1 LFRNEAVS
9 PLAYNFC
16 TEILPFLRRV
26 CRISPEETLVQRCK
40 YALGCALLA
49 VFYSPFFAAAAS
61 GPHGSQQGDEQQAPS
76 LTKGLDALFNEH
88 AYAVK
93 SVQLAWQNGGDNYTI
108 LEPAANA
115 KGTDIVGYDTGSGKR
130 SVLISAAQLTP
141 AGAKEPLSIEDY
153 SWSQDRKKLIVFT
166 NTKRV
171 WRQNTRGD
179 YWVFD
184 EAAGRLTK
192 LGGPAPE
199 SSLMFATFSPD
210 SSRAAYVRANN
221 LYVEDLSTAAITQLT
236 TDGSTDI
243 INGTSDWVSEEEL
256 ELRNCFRWSPDSQ
269 SIAYWQF
276 DQSGVG
282 EYTLIND
289 TDAEYPATVKYKY
302 PQPGTTNSAVRA
314 GIVSVSGG
322 STHWIKLEGDPR
334 QHYIAQMEWAG
345 NASQV
350 LVEYLDRL
358 QQDNRLMLADA
369 KTGQTRLFF
378 EDTDKAWV
386 DDSPLAW
393 IGKTG
398 TREPDLLWISERDGW
413 RHAYRVDR
421 TSGQARLIT
430 DFQADL
436 ISVSAIDAEGGWLYF
451 LASPQ
456 DAVGQYLYRSRLD
469 GQGTPERVTPE
480 DQAGANAYNISPNA
494 RWAVHIFST
503 YTQPPR
509 FEIVS
514 LPAHLAARMLVDN
527 QELAAR
533 AKPLLG
539 AEPEFF
545 KVPVGNG
552 VTLDGFMVKPPDFD
566 PAKKYPLLAY
576 VYGEPAGATVR
587 DGWAGT
593 RGLFHALIARE
604 GYLVVSFD
612 NQGTPAPKGREWRKC
627 VYGAVGVLS
636 SSQQAQAIQTMARE
650 RNYIDTSRMAIWGW
664 SGGGSNTLNVMFR
677 YPGVYSTGI
686 AVAPVADESH
696 YDTIYQERYMGL
708 PTENKQGYHDGSPIN
723 FAQGLEGHLLI
734 VHGSGD
740 DNVHFQGTELLINK
754 LVELEKPFDFMEYP
768 NRTHGIFE
776 GKGTSFHLHRLIAR
790 YLEDHVPPGGV
801 AR

>member
-1 LFRNEAVS
+1 VHN
-9 PLAYNFC
+9 
-16 TEILPFLRRV
+16 
-26 CRISPEETLVQRCK
+26 CK
-40 YALGCALLA
+40 FGLGCVLLVALHTPLLTSAAPAPQAAPQA
-49 VFYSPFFAAAAS
+49 VPQSA
-61 GPHGSQQGDEQQAPS
+61 QS
-76 LTKGLDALFNEH
+76 LSAGLDAIFNQH
-88 AYAVK
+88 AYTVK
-93 SVQLAWQNGGDNYTI
+93 FVQLAWQNGGDNYTI
-108 LEPAANA
+108 LEPVANG
-115 KGTDIVGYDTGSGKR
+115 KGTDIVGYDTASGKR
-130 SVLISAAQLTP
+130 SVLVSATQLTP
-141 AGAKEPLSIEDY
+141 AGAKEPLAIEDY
-153 SWSQDRKKLIVFT
+153 SWSQDRKKLLIFT

-179 YWVFD
+179 YWIFD
-184 EAAGRLTK
+184 ESAGRLSK
-192 LGGPAPE
+192 LGGSAPE
-199 SSLMFATFSPD
+199 SSLMFATISPD
-210 SSRAAYVRANN
+210 SARVAYVRANN
-221 LYVEDLSTAAITQLT
+221 LYVEDLATAAITQLT
-236 TDGSTDI
+236 SDGSADI

-256 ELRNCFRWSPDSQ
+256 DLRNCFRWSPDSQ

-282 EYTLIND
+282 EFTLLND
-289 TDAEYPATVKYKY
+289 TDNEYPVTTKYKY
-302 PQPGTTNSAVRA
+302 PQPGTTNSSVRA
-314 GIVSVSGG
+314 GVVPVSGG
-322 STHWIKLEGDPR
+322 PTRWIKLDGDPR

-358 QQDNRLMLADA
+358 QQDNRLMLADSQ
-369 KTGQTRLFF
+369 TGETKLFF

-386 DDSPLAW
+386 DDSPLDW
-393 IGKTG
+393 IGKSG
-398 TREPDLLWISERDGW
+398 TKGPDLLWISERDGW

-421 TSGQARLIT
+421 TTGQPRLIT
-430 DFQADL
+430 NFQADL

-456 DAVGQYLYRSRLD
+456 DAVRQYLYRARLD
-469 GQGTPERVTPE
+469 GQGIPERVTPE
-480 DQAGANAYNISPNA
+480 DQVGANAYNIAPNG

-503 YTQPPR
+503 YTRPPH

-514 LPAHLAARMLVDN
+514 LPAHKAARTLVDN
-527 QELAAR
+527 EELAKKAE
-533 AKPLLG
+533 PLLS
-539 AEPEFF
+539 AEPEYF
-545 KVPVGNG
+545 KVPVANG
-552 VTLDGFMVKPPDFD
+552 VTLDAFMVKPPDFD
-566 PAKKYPLLAY
+566 PAKKYPVLAY

-612 NQGTPAPKGREWRKC
+612 NQGTPAPKGRDWRKC

-636 SSQQAQAIQTMARE
+636 SAQQAQAIQALARE

-708 PTENKQGYHDGSPIN
+708 PADNKQGYHDGSPIN
-723 FAQGLEGHLLI
+723 FAPGLAGHLLV

-740 DNVHFQGTELLINK
+740 DNVHYQGTELLINK
-754 LVELEKPFDFMEYP
+754 LVELGKPFDFMEYP

-776 GKGTSFHLHRLIAR
+776 GKGTSFHLHSLIAR
-790 YLEDHVPPGGV
+790 YIEDHVPPGGV